1 MKKFV
6 LFATIVAFCGSV
18 VFGEDIADILKT
30 KKELR
35 FNKDGNFRILVLGD
49 IQSSASPLQENN
61 QENIKKLV
69 DKEKP
74 NLVLFAGDNSIRM
87 NTEERLRT
95 YIKSMVGYIEE
106 KQIPWAHVYGN
117 HDHEGALSKE
127 AQEEIFESFE
137 WCITERGP
145 KDIAGVGNCV
155 LPVFASN
162 SNKPVFNVWAIDSG
176 TYLSKDE
183 QMQVAPKKSPYRG
196 AGSTNYD
203 YIRPNQIAWYVE
215 TSKKLEKY
223 VGKKIPGLMVF
234 HIPLQESFFAWEN
247 REGLEFTGEKRE
259 GVCASVIN
267 SGLFATILERDDVK
281 AIVNG
286 HDHINDYM
294 VKYMGVILSF
304 CSTPSTGSY
313 HNKDMLGG
321 RVFVI
326 NEKSPDEITTYMSY
340 LNREQVNIKDVKPI
354 AADNV
359 IDFDEVQPK
368 ALIAGYDGANSEFVG
383 KTVTATIANNKGI
396 NGSKAL
402 SIVQSE
408 FNNSAYLN
416 NFELHIPFAKDAVG
430 TLGDAKFLKVYMDFS
445 GDNAP
450 IDFRKACVGVFN
462 NVAMVSPFRTDNNDR
477 SKTPLKFY
485 YKAEGSST
493 WKTMT
498 HGGDGCFG
506 AAEGASVKGLK
517 GWFAFPIDDM
527 RSGANKPKE
536 TTPICGVYF
545 YFCLSNGTMANNRF
559 YIDNISF
566 VKEL

>member
-30 KKELR
+30 KKVLR

-95 YIKSMVGYIEE
+95 YINSMVGYIEE

-223 VGKKIPGLMVF
+223 AGKKIPGLMVF

-267 SGLFATILERDDVK
+267 SGLFATILERGDVK

-383 KTVTATIANNKGI
+383 KTVKATIANNKGI

-445 GDNAP
+445 G
-450 IDFRKACVGVFN
+450 RK
-462 NVAMVSPFRTDNNDR
+462 MQD
-477 SKTPLKFY
+477 
-485 YKAEGSST
+485 
-493 WKTMT
+493 
-498 HGGDGCFG
+498 
-506 AAEGASVKGLK
+506 
-517 GWFAFPIDDM
+517 
-527 RSGANKPKE
+527 
-536 TTPICGVYF
+536 
-545 YFCLSNGTMANNRF
+545 
-559 YIDNISF
+559 
-566 VKEL
+566 